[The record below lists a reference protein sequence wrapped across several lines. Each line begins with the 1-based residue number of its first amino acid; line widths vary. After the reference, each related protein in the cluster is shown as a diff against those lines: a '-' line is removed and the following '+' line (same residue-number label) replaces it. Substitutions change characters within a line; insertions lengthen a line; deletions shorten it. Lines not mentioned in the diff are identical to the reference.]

1 MHSREFAAAL
11 EPLAT
16 RPGHLV
22 DGAPKELSSYTPFAP
37 SVGVAGRL
45 HPSVGKREDPAR
57 GRRRSIAARC
67 ALAYGSTVS
76 VRCAVCVLAARI
88 GRFDRYR
95 HHHDHHLHQHGAA
108 GAALAVRELY
118 ERLQPALG
126 ALRVLCCAP
135 VTLPTTY
142 DGAVCTGC
150 VVSSDFDVC
159 CDVSYPAWRS
169 GSRGARRR
177 RAAACGAAR
186 MRGARAVAPTT
197 ARCRR
202 RTTVVAPAR
211 VGARGDA
218 TQHAHRIEA
227 ALLLQCVV
235 FSARGSS
242 RAHHPRQRS
251 DFSRSF
257 I

>member
-1 MHSREFAAAL
+1 MVEGSIETGAAGERRKAAVAGAVRARLPAPQSSLELELGLQTARMTVWIERGSAAL

-142 DGAVCTGC
+142 DGAVCSGC

-169 GSRGARRR
+169 GS
-177 RAAACGAAR
+177 
-186 MRGARAVAPTT
+186 
-197 ARCRR
+197 
-202 RTTVVAPAR
+202 
-211 VGARGDA
+211 
-218 TQHAHRIEA
+218 
-227 ALLLQCVV
+227 
-235 FSARGSS
+235 
-242 RAHHPRQRS
+242 
-251 DFSRSF
+251 
-257 I
+257 

>member
-1 MHSREFAAAL
+1 MTVWIERGSAAL

-142 DGAVCTGC
+142 DGAVCSGC

-186 MRGARAVAPTT
+186 MRGTRAAAPTT

-202 RTTVVAPAR
+202 RTSRFGTCSRRRSRRCDAAR
-211 VGARGDA
+211 PSGRGC
-218 TQHAHRIEA
+218 
-227 ALLLQCVV
+227 LLLQCVAS
-235 FSARGSS
+235 SARGSS
-242 RAHHPRQRS
+242 PSSSPAPA
-251 DFSRSF
+251 
-257 I
+257 